1 MFKIFFVKCQ
11 HMAQKMKAL
20 EELVIL
26 MYHTPHLITKFGVT
40 YPPNSGP
47 PGVQGKNTPGVNPIW
62 PPLLIP
68 PTLDHILEMRLP
80 PNLIL

>member
-1 MFKIFFVKCQ
+1 
-11 HMAQKMKAL
+11 MAQKMKAL
-20 EELVIL
+20 DELVVL

-47 PGVQGKNTPGVNPIW
+47 PGVQGKKNPWVNPMG

-68 PTLDHILEMRLP
+68 STFNRILEMQIP
-80 PNLIL
+80 PNPNLTL